1 VVEWS
6 IQEVARASGT
16 TSRTLRHYDDIGL
29 LRPSRIGSN
38 GYRFYDPSALAR
50 LQRILLL
57 RGLGLGLPDIR
68 RVLEGQADDVT
79 ALTGHLSELREEKE
93 RIDRQIRSI
102 ETTIRKWKGG
112 EELMADEMFDGFDH
126 TQYREEVE
134 ERWGADAYARGDRW
148 WRSMSDGEKR
158 EFGERHL
165 RIASDYCDAGA
176 AGLDPASDEVQSIAR
191 RHYEWLKAPVGDVSR
206 GYFEGLGQMYVDDPR
221 FAANYTRD
229 GVVYAGFVRDAM
241 RVFAERNL

>member
-1 VVEWS
+1 MEWS
-6 IQEVARASGT
+6 TQEVARASGT

-29 LRPSRIGSN
+29 LKPARVGSN
-38 GYRFYDPSALAR
+38 GYRFYDPPALAR

-57 RGLGLGLPDIR
+57 RGLGLGLADIR

-79 ALTGHLSELREEKE
+79 ALTGHLSELRREKE

-112 EELMADEMFDGFDH
+112 EQLMADEMFDGFDH

-134 ERWGADAYARGDRW
+134 ERWGRESYASGDRW
-148 WRSMSDGEKR
+148 WRSMSDAEKQ
-158 EFGERHL
+158 EFGERHS
-165 RIASDYCDAGA
+165 RIASDYGAAGA
-176 AGLDPASDEVQSIAR
+176 AGLDPASDEVQSIVR

-241 RVFAERNL
+241 RIFAERNL

>member
-1 VVEWS
+1 VEWS

-16 TSRTLRHYDDIGL
+16 TSRTLRHYDDVGL
-29 LRPSRIGSN
+29 LKPARVGPN
-38 GYRFYDPSALAR
+38 GYRFYDPSGLAR

-57 RGLGLGLPDIR
+57 RGLGLGLGDIR
-68 RVLEGQADDVT
+68 RVLEGQADDVS
-79 ALTGHLSELREEKE
+79 ALTGHLDELRREKA
-93 RIDRQIRSI
+93 RIDRQIRSV

-112 EELMADEMFDGFDH
+112 EQLMANEMFDGFDH

-134 ERWGADAYARGDRW
+134 ERWGEDAYARGDRW
-148 WRSMSDGEKR
+148 WRSMNDDEKR

-165 RIASDYCDAGA
+165 GIARDYGDASA

-191 RHYEWLKAPVGDVSR
+191 RHYEWLKAPVGEVSR

-229 GVVYAGFVRDAM
+229 GVAYAEYVRDAM

>member
-1 VVEWS
+1 MEWS

-29 LRPSRIGSN
+29 LKPARVGSN
-38 GYRFYDPSALAR
+38 GYRFYDPGALAR

-68 RVLEGQADDVT
+68 RVLDGQADDVT
-79 ALTGHLSELREEKE
+79 ALTGHLGELRQEKD

-112 EELMADEMFDGFDH
+112 EQLMADEMFDGFDH

-134 ERWGADAYARGDRW
+134 ERWGRDAYARGDRW
-148 WRSMSDGEKR
+148 WRSMSEDERR
-158 EFGERHL
+158 EFGERQI
-165 RIASDYCDAGA
+165 RIARDYGDAGA
-176 AGLDPASDEVQSIAR
+176 AGLDPASEEVQSIAR
-191 RHYEWLKAPVGDVSR
+191 RHYEWLKAPVGEVSR

-221 FAANYTRD
+221 FGANYTRD
-229 GVVYAGFVRDAM
+229 GVGYAEFVRDAM
-241 RVFAERNL
+241 RAFAERNL